1 MERRHRACKDPASNV
16 KSRRAKNRNPRG
28 RQPIPDVREPRPP
41 GVVIVRT
48 GVNRAVSLSGDA
60 PLVVSLDEKRPQS
73 LISRQT
79 GHLRT
84 KTHLYGFRVNQDP
97 AHEIAGLEYL
107 FANKKDFGGDDNAR
121 QKLSS
126 VLI

>member
-1 MERRHRACKDPASNV
+1 MRK
-16 KSRRAKNRNPRG
+16 
-28 RQPIPDVREPRPP
+28 
-41 GVVIVRT
+41 VVLHI
-48 GVNRAVSLSGDA
+48 
-60 PLVVSLDEKRPQS
+60 DEN
-73 LISRQT
+73 
-79 GHLRT
+79 G
-84 KTHLYGFRVNQDP
+84 VNQDP